1 MEGRKY
7 HIQSQP
13 VRLNMADGRGALHR
27 WLRKEKEEK
36 DARKAAELAAGGKPR
51 DKINLAEWNNG
62 WAPGRLTS
70 SLAGS
75 SNTVMRM

>member
-1 MEGRKY
+1 MR
-7 HIQSQP
+7 
-13 VRLNMADGRGALHR
+13 RDR
-27 WLRKEKEEK
+27 WLRQEKEEK
-36 DARKAAELAAGGKPR
+36 EARRKAEGPGGGKGSVTSG
-51 DKINLAEWNNG
+51 LAEWNNG